1 MQNGDPLSS
10 LVMEDQVKMLLI
22 LLPKVLRN
30 MLLFVKIMDLYQL
43 LSLNVLWTVIIALM
57 YAQRYPKESL
67 LQQ

>member
-1 MQNGDPLSS
+1 
-10 LVMEDQVKMLLI
+10 MEDQVKMLLI